1 MLSIAGLKGCP
12 APAWEVAAVI
22 TGVAAYYLHIDPA
35 RPLQTLPLTGVLPPA
50 EEARFTMEERNLLLH
65 DGISTLT
72 VDDGGAVLIERL
84 ITTYETN
91 AYGIDDISYLDV
103 NTLKT
108 LAYLRYS
115 VRARISMRFPRH
127 KLASDGTGVGAGQAV
142 VTPKVIRA
150 ELIALFRDWET
161 AGLVENIDQFKE
173 DLIVERDTNDPNR
186 LNALIPPDLINQFRV
201 FAGQV
206 QFRL

>member
-1 MLSIAGLKGCP
+1 
-12 APAWEVAAVI
+12 
-22 TGVAAYYLHIDPA
+22 
-35 RPLQTLPLTGVLPPA
+35 
-50 EEARFTMEERNLLLH
+50 MEERNLLLH

-161 AGLVENIDQFKE
+161 AGAGREHRPVQGGSDRRTGHQRSQPPQRPDPAGLDQPVPG
-173 DLIVERDTNDPNR
+173 LRGPGPVPPVRR
-186 LNALIPPDLINQFRV
+186 LPHHEHEE
-201 FAGQV
+201 AGQGRD
-206 QFRL
+206 QGQRHRP